1 MAPFDLWALGT
12 VGGFLAYLAIGFTFG
27 FVLESAGFGDARKL
41 AGQFY
46 FRDLSVVRVMFT
58 AILTAMCLLFATA
71 SLGWLDWQDV
81 YVNPTYL
88 VPGVVGGFVMG
99 LGFIVGGYCPGTSL
113 AAAGSGKVDGMMFV
127 AGVLG
132 GMVAFGELADDLA
145 DFMHRTAWGR
155 YTLPEALGVPTAV
168 AIALCLALGVTFFT
182 VMNSLQRTVWGV
194 DDPGT
199 FTVAGRRL
207 HPAVL
212 LAPAALLLLPVAA
225 LDLPDADRSYA
236 LRADEYDARLASAA
250 RIDPGELLTFVHDN
264 EVRLRIVDVRDQ
276 TSYNL
281 FHLQDAER
289 VPVDALDAVWREDA
303 PPNQLVVVVGA
314 ADTDADLAWKRLTA
328 MKVPNVYVLDGGL
341 RAWLARYGEG
351 TGDGPA
357 PPDACPPAGGD
368 LCWRF
373 DAALGDREP
382 AAHPSRHALAH
393 DAEAHPWE
401 KRVKLRTA
409 ARKGGGCG

>member
-1 MAPFDLWALGT
+1 MAPFDLWQTLGP
-12 VGGFLAYLAIGFTFG
+12 VGGFLAYLAIGFAFG

-58 AILTAMCLLFATA
+58 AILTAMCLLFAPA

-81 YVNPTYL
+81 WVNPTYL

-127 AGVLG
+127 GGALG
-132 GMVAFGELADDLA
+132 GMFVFGEVADELA
-145 DFMHRTAWGR
+145 DFMHVTAWGR
-155 YTLPEALGVPTAV
+155 YTLPDAFGVPTGV
-168 AIALCLALGVTFFT
+168 AIAGCLGLGVTFFA
-182 VMNSLQRTVWGV
+182 VMNNLQRTVWGV

-199 FTVAGRRL
+199 LALAGRRV
-207 HPAVL
+207 HPGALL
-212 LAPAALLLLPVAA
+212 LAAAALLVPVFVY
-225 LDLPDADRSYA
+225 DLPDADRTYA
-236 LRADEYDARLASAA
+236 LRAAEYDERLGSGAA
-250 RIDPGELLTFVHDN
+250 AVDPGELLTYVHDN
-264 EVRLRIVDVRDQ
+264 DVQLRIIDVRDE

-289 VPVDALDAVWREDA
+289 VPVDALEGVWREDP
-303 PPNQLVVVVGA
+303 PPNQLVVVVGVG
-314 ADTDADLAWKRLTA
+314 DADAHLAWKRLTA
-328 MKVPNVYVLDGGL
+328 MKVPNTYLLEGGL
-341 RAWLARYGEG
+341 RHWLARYGEG
-351 TGDGPA
+351 TGDGPLPRERCA
-357 PPDACPPAGGD
+357 PTD
-368 LCWRF
+368 LCWGF

-382 AAHPSRHALAH
+382 AAHPSRHALEH
-393 DAEAHPWE
+393 DARLHPWE
-401 KRVKLRTA
+401 KRIELQTR